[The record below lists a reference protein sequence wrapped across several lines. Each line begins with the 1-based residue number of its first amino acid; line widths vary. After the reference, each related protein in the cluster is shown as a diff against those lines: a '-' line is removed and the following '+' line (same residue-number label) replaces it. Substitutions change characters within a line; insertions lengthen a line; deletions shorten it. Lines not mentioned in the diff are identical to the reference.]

1 MQILELREDY
11 KRHVESRGDTFSLR
25 DFHDRFLRLGL
36 PISLAREVMI
46 PNVEDGR
53 SAVSNQEG
61 R

>member
-1 MQILELREDY
+1 M
-11 KRHVESRGDTFSLR
+11 ESRGDTFSLR

-46 PNVEDGR
+46 GDGEDGR
-53 SAVSNQEG
+53 SAVSDPEG